1 MRIIA
6 GKWRGRRLEAPAGR
20 DVRPTADRVREA
32 LFSALGDGVVGA
44 RVLDLFAGSGA
55 LGLEALSRGADS
67 AVFVERAG
75 PAVAVLERNL
85 AALGVGSPGRIVRR
99 EALAALDQLA
109 ADGERFDLVFLD
121 PPYAADLL
129 ERAIGRL
136 AASELI
142 APGGSIVAEHH
153 REREPTAAP
162 DLRRR
167 WTKRY
172 GDTALTLLEVPEA
185 AGRTGQGKE
194 QP

>member
-32 LFSALGDGVVGA
+32 LFSALGARVEGA

-67 AVFVERAG
+67 AIFVERAG
-75 PAVAVLERNL
+75 PAIAILERNL
-85 AALGVGSPGRIVRR
+85 AALGAADLGRIVRR
-99 EALAALDQLA
+99 DALAALGVLA
-109 ADGERFDLVFLD
+109 AAKERFDLVFLD
-121 PPYAADLL
+121 PPYATDLV
-129 ERAIGRL
+129 EQAIGVL
-136 AASELI
+136 AASGLI
-142 APGGSIVAEHH
+142 APCGSIAAEHQ
-153 REREPTAAP
+153 RDRALTAAP
-162 DLRRR
+162 DLRIR

-172 GDTALTLLEVPEA
+172 GDTALTLFDAPEA
-185 AGRTGQGKE
+185 SGRTGQGKE